1 MSKCIHRAT
10 KRQHFYIQN
19 TGNKMKKTK
28 VTEEKETKEV
38 LDEGLSQEKPSSAK
52 LNAQYVDSPSL
63 FDDDEQTGI
72 IQIPKTNI
80 ATFNLTDSPF
90 AKDFQSNM
98 GLNITTTVDITE
110 GDVVCITT
118 SFDEYE
124 ITGSIT
130 HIEGLRVT
138 LDNGWSWYETEG
150 IREVTNGTEL
160 HVIKTIGVIH
170 A

>member
-1 MSKCIHRAT
+1 
-10 KRQHFYIQN
+10 
-19 TGNKMKKTK
+19 MKKTK
-28 VTEEKETKEV
+28 VAKQKETKEV
-38 LDEGLSQEKPSSAK
+38 LGEGLSQEKPSSAK

-63 FDDDEQTGI
+63 FDDEETGI
-72 IQIPKTNI
+72 VAKKDLT
-80 ATFNLTDSPF
+80 TFNFTDSPF

-138 LDNGWSWYETEG
+138 LDNGWSWYESEG
-150 IREVTNGTEL
+150 IREITNGTEL
-160 HVIKTIGVIH
+160 HVIKSIGVIH

>member
-1 MSKCIHRAT
+1 
-10 KRQHFYIQN
+10 
-19 TGNKMKKTK
+19 MKKTK
-28 VTEEKETKEV
+28 VVKQKETKEV
-38 LDEGLSQEKPSSAK
+38 LGEGLSQQKPSSAK
-52 LNAQYVDSPSL
+52 LNAQFMDSPSL
-63 FDDDEQTGI
+63 FDDEETGI
-72 IQIPKTNI
+72 VAKTGI
-80 ATFNLTDSPF
+80 ATFNFTDSPF

-98 GLNITTTVDITE
+98 GLNIQTTVDITE

-130 HIEGLRVT
+130 YIEGLRVT

-150 IREVTNGTEL
+150 IREITNGIEL
-160 HVIKTIGVIH
+160 HVIKSIGVIH

>member
-1 MSKCIHRAT
+1 
-10 KRQHFYIQN
+10 
-19 TGNKMKKTK
+19 MKKTK
-28 VTEEKETKEV
+28 AAKQKETKEV
-38 LDEGLSQEKPSSAK
+38 LGEGLSQEKPSSAK

-63 FDDDEQTGI
+63 FDDEETGI
-72 IQIPKTNI
+72 VAKTDLT
-80 ATFNLTDSPF
+80 TFNFTDSPF

-130 HIEGLRVT
+130 QIEGLRVT
-138 LDNGWSWYETEG
+138 LDNGWSWYESEG
-150 IREVTNGTEL
+150 IREITNGTEL
-160 HVIKTIGVIH
+160 HVIKSIGVIH

>member
-1 MSKCIHRAT
+1 MSKCIRRDT
-10 KRQHFYIQN
+10 TRQHFYIQN

-28 VTEEKETKEV
+28 AAKQKETKEV
-38 LDEGLSQEKPSSAK
+38 LGEGLSQEKPSSAK

-63 FDDDEQTGI
+63 FDDEETGI
-72 IQIPKTNI
+72 VAKKDLT
-80 ATFNLTDSPF
+80 TFNFTDSPF

-110 GDVVCITT
+110 GDV
-118 SFDEYE
+118 
-124 ITGSIT
+124 
-130 HIEGLRVT
+130 T

-150 IREVTNGTEL
+150 IRELTNGIEL
-160 HVIKTIGVIH
+160 HVIKSIGVIH

>member
-1 MSKCIHRAT
+1 MSKCIRRDT
-10 KRQHFYIQN
+10 TRQHFYIQN

-28 VTEEKETKEV
+28 AAKQKETKEV
-38 LDEGLSQEKPSSAK
+38 LDEGLSQQKPSSAK

-63 FDDDEQTGI
+63 FDDEETGI
-72 IQIPKTNI
+72 VAKTDLT
-80 ATFNLTDSPF
+80 TFNFTDSPF

-130 HIEGLRVT
+130 QIEGLRVT
-138 LDNGWSWYETEG
+138 LDNGWSWYESEG
-150 IREVTNGTEL
+150 IREITNGTEL
-160 HVIKTIGVIH
+160 HVIKSIGVIH